1 MTTLALTVTSY
12 TPIETNAD
20 ISVTT
25 AMNQTLD
32 DEKRPVKDIIK
43 ENVELTETTLYNKIN
58 DKKEETKTV
67 NLIAVGDNLIHESV
81 YKSGKLSDGTYNFDS
96 FFANIKDEIKWADI
110 KIINQETILV
120 SDEKNYSGYPR
131 FGSPYAIGDAIANA
145 SFNIVLHATNHTYDK
160 GLKGIQD
167 TLSFWK
173 KYKEQVTILGI
184 HENKKDYNTIKV
196 VEVNGIKIAMLNY
209 TYGLNGLKLPSDK
222 QYLVDTLYD
231 KSKIS
236 SDIKKAESLG
246 DLTIVFVHFGTEY
259 VFDETKYQRD
269 YATLMANAGA
279 DLIIGSHPHVVEPLK
294 YILTDDDRI
303 VPVYYSLGNFI
314 SNQNKDVRM
323 LGAMAKVTI
332 TDDSNEIILNCEIV
346 PTVTHKEA
354 GKPYTVYML
363 EDYNDKL
370 GKKHKRGLSMN
381 FLNNTWD
388 DIIGTQD
395 KVVSKVYTKK

>member
-1 MTTLALTVTSY
+1 MYAKKRFVLIMTTFVLALFPHNFTM
-12 TPIETNAD
+12 AD
-20 ISVTT
+20 SK
-25 AMNQTLD
+25 
-32 DEKRPVKDIIK
+32 EDI
-43 ENVELTETTLYNKIN
+43 N
-58 DKKEETKTV
+58 TV
-67 NLIAVGDNLIHESV
+67 NLIAVGDNLIHGNV
-81 YKSGKLSDGTYNFDS
+81 YESGKLSDGTYNFDS
-96 FFANIKDEIKWADI
+96 FFANIQDEIKWADI
-110 KIINQETILV
+110 KVINQETILV
-120 SDEKNYSGYPR
+120 SDEKKYSGYPR
-131 FGSPYAIGDAIANA
+131 FGSPYAVGDAIAGA
-145 SFNIVLHATNHTYDK
+145 SFNVVLHATNHTYDK

-173 KYKEQVTILGI
+173 KYKDKVTVLGI
-184 HENKKDYNTIKV
+184 HENKKDYNNIKV
-196 VEVNGIKIAMLNY
+196 MEVNNIKIAMLDY
-209 TYGLNGLKLPSDK
+209 TYSLNGLTLPSDK
-222 QYLVDTLYD
+222 QYLVDTLND
-231 KSKIS
+231 KDKVT
-236 SDIKKAESLG
+236 SDIKKSESLG